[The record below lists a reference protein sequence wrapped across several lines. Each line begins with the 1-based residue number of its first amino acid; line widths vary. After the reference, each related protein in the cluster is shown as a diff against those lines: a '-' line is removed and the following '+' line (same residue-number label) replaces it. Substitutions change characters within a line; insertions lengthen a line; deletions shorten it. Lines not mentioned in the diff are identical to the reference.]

1 MPKNTGPLTQAVF
14 TEPNEP
20 ALRSNSKGR
29 FADFV
34 LSIAYV
40 DISTLTPGNG
50 GTKLHSDGQIEQI
63 ADSIRAFGMVRQIL
77 VGRDGE
83 IIAGRALYEAALL
96 LGLKE
101 VPVSDISHLS
111 RAEQRAYAIA
121 DNKLAENA
129 PWDLAALAAEFEFL
143 SSVDVPFAPEIT
155 GFTSLE
161 IDLLFDKAK
170 PEEEAPDEEVPVD
183 PHDEPVSK
191 QGDLWLLGDHKLF
204 VGNALEPASYDTLM
218 GAEKARMVFTD
229 PPYNVEIDGVVGN
242 GRTQHD
248 EFIMASGEMSCEEF
262 TAFLLAFMQHCAAYT
277 IAGGLN
283 YICMDW
289 RHMQEVLVAGNKV
302 YSDLMNLVV
311 WAKTNGGMGSFY
323 RSQHEL
329 IFVFKAG
336 KGAHLN
342 NIQLGRFGR
351 NRTNVWTYPGMTAN
365 SRERAT
371 MLQHHPT
378 VKPVVM
384 VADAIRDTSKRG
396 DIILDPF
403 GGSGT
408 TLMAAEKTGRRCR
421 SIELNPKFADVIIA
435 RWEAHTQNDA
445 IHARTGATFNDLM
458 SGGRRSEM
466 LRDGEAQFATPTTIT
481 ATCEEAIAATSCSKI
496 RERRRPAKTSAN
508 HE

>member
-1 MPKNTGPLTQAVF
+1 MPKKSTPPSAAVS
-14 TEPNEP
+14 TEPEEP
-20 ALRSNSKGR
+20 VHRSNSTGR
-29 FADFV
+29 FADLE

-40 DISTLTPGNG
+40 DISTLKPGYG
-50 GTKLHSDGQIEQI
+50 GIKLHSDEQIEQI

-77 VGRDGE
+77 VGRDGK
-83 IIAGRALYEAALL
+83 IIAGRAIYQAARL
-96 LGLKE
+96 LGLQQ

-111 RAEQRAYAIA
+111 ETEQRAYAIA

-129 PWDLAALAAEFEFL
+129 PWDFAALATEFEFL

-161 IDLLFDKAK
+161 IDLISDKAK
-170 PEEEAPDEEVPVD
+170 SEDDARDEEVPAAAQDD
-183 PHDEPVSK
+183 PLSK
-191 QGDLWLLGDHKLF
+191 PGDLWLLGDHKLF
-204 VGNALEPASYDTLM
+204 VGDALEPASYDTLM
-218 GAEKARMVFTD
+218 GTDKARMVFTD
-229 PPYNVEIDGVVGN
+229 PPYNVEIAGVVGN

-248 EFIMASGEMSCEEF
+248 EFLMASGEMSHEEF
-262 TAFLLAFMQHCAAYT
+262 AAFLCAFMRLCAAHT
-277 IAGGLN
+277 IAGGLH

-289 RHMQEVLVAGNKV
+289 RHMQEVLTAGTRA
-302 YSDLMNLVV
+302 YSDLLNLVV

-336 KGAHLN
+336 AGTHLN
-342 NIQLGRFGR
+342 NVQLGRFGR
-351 NRTNVWTYPGMTAN
+351 NRTNVWTYPGMTSN
-365 SRERAT
+365 SRERAA

-408 TLMAAEKTGRRCR
+408 TLIAAEKTGRRCR
-421 SIELNPKFADVIIA
+421 TIELSPKFADVIVA
-435 RWEAHTQNDA
+435 RWEAYTQKDA
-445 IHARTGATFNDLM
+445 VHAQTAATFKTLKN
-458 SGGRRSEM
+458 GGRSPET
-466 LRDGEAQFATPTTIT
+466 AQDQTVQPTAPITIT
-481 ATCEEAIAATSCSKI
+481 APCEEAIAAPHPQI